1 MVKKVLKARPMRN
14 LRTRKEMYSEAKG
27 VATPVMRQRMLEAMM
42 AGILPY
48 ASENQPKNIM
58 PGIAPQKKRD

>member
-14 LRTRKEMYSEAKG
+14 LSTRKEMYSWAKG

-42 AGILPY
+42 AGILP
-48 ASENQPKNIM
+48 
-58 PGIAPQKKRD
+58 